1 MHKANIRRQQNLDS
15 GQEHQNSAPLDD
27 AGASELL
34 PANEQGAEAMSSC
47 MRAKRVLIKLG

>member
-1 MHKANIRRQQNLDS
+1 MHKADIRRQQNLDS